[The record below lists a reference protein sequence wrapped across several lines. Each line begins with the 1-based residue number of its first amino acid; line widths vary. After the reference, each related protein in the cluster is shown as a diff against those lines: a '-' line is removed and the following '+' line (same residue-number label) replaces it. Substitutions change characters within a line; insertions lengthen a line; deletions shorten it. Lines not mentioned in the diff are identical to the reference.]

1 MKLAM
6 HMASVVLAVS
16 AILGGCHEKQEVT
29 PPPPPLRPDPEPK
42 VDQPV
47 QKDCDP
53 TDPAAELKPISFD
66 QRSIPEGARLADQAY
81 AKLNSANSAEVD
93 RMTRE
98 QYQTDAVNDFL
109 TALAADPYNIK
120 ATYGLAAAYAKI
132 GRKQCSIN
140 LLTRILQMRP
150 HPAKKAEVEQVID
163 KLLGRK
169 QALDPDFSDMRR
181 DNRFRELI
189 AKMCEGTN
197 DPNCVYGGQNEG
209 RER

>member
-6 HMASVVLAVS
+6 FVLALG
-16 AILGGCHEKQEVT
+16 AFLGGCHEKQEVT
-29 PPPPPLRPDPEPK
+29 PPPPPLRPQPEPK
-42 VDQPV
+42 PPV
-47 QKDCDP
+47 IVEKDCDP

-66 QRSIPEGARLADQAY
+66 QRSIPEGMRLADQAY

-93 RMTRE
+93 RLTRE

-150 HPAKKAEVEQVID
+150 HASKKGEVEQVID

-181 DNRFRELI
+181 DTRFRELI

-197 DPNCVYGGQNEG
+197 DPNCVYGGDK
-209 RER
+209 

>member
-1 MKLAM
+1 MMKLVLMFA
-6 HMASVVLAVS
+6 VVTSGLA
-16 AILGGCHEKQEVT
+16 GCHEKQEIT
-29 PPPPPLRPDPEPK
+29 PPPAPLRPEPEPK
-42 VDQPV
+42 PDTST

-66 QRSIPEGARLADQAY
+66 QRSIPEGMRLADQAY

-93 RMTRE
+93 RLTRE

-109 TALAADPYNIK
+109 TALAADPYNVK

-150 HPAKKAEVEQVID
+150 HPSKKGEVEQAID
-163 KLLGRK
+163 RLLGRR
-169 QALDPDFSDMRR
+169 QPLDPDFSDMRR
-181 DNRFRELI
+181 DSRFRELI

-197 DPNCVYGGQNEG
+197 DPNCVYGDKQ
-209 RER
+209 

>member
-1 MKLAM
+1 MKHLLLLFALA
-6 HMASVVLAVS
+6 A
-16 AILGGCHEKQEVT
+16 CHEKQEVT
-29 PPPPPLRPDPEPK
+29 PPPPPLRPEPLPK
-42 VDQPV
+42 ENV
-47 QKDCDP
+47 QVAKDCDP
-53 TDPAAELKPISFD
+53 TDPAAELKPMKFD
-66 QRSIPEGARLADQAY
+66 ERSIPEGMRLADQAY
-81 AKLNSANSAEVD
+81 SKLNGANSAEVD

-98 QYQTDAVNDFL
+98 KYMADAVNDFI
-109 TALAADPYNIK
+109 TALSADPYNVK

-140 LLTRILQMRP
+140 LLTRLLQMRP
-150 HPAKKAEVEQVID
+150 HKSKGPEVERVID

-197 DPNCVYGGQNEG
+197 DPNCVYGAQGSK
-209 RER
+209 